1 MSFLSFR
8 VSRAGVFSALSV
20 ASGHERT
27 LEGIAMSKHDYDM
40 IIIGGGAAGLTV
52 AAGAAQLGAKTALI
66 EKEKLGGDCLYYG
79 CVPSKALIKASKV
92 YHYAKNLTAFGLPEA
107 EVPPCNLKSVMD
119 HIRGVID
126 HVAMHDSVKR
136 FQDLG
141 VEVIFGRPE
150 FISDHEVRVNRKTFS
165 GSCFTIATGSR
176 PMVIP
181 IEGLQETGFIT
192 NVETF
197 SLKNLPSRLVVLG
210 AGPIGSELAHAFA
223 RLGSKV
229 TLIDVLEY
237 PLSFEDHDMAEV
249 VIRQMADDGISL
261 RMSAKA
267 KKAYK
272 EGNRKVL
279 LIENKNGSEEAIQY
293 DEILLATGRRPNV
306 EGLNLEAAGVE
317 YTNKGIETDLRMQTS
332 QKHIYAAGDVNG
344 KFLFTHIAGAE
355 GSTIVRNAIMHIPGK
370 INYNM
375 TPWVIFTDPE
385 MASIGY
391 NEKRAREDNVE
402 YDIHVEKFEEVDRAL
417 AESEYQGKI
426 KILTASGSGK
436 IIGVQ
441 IVGLHAGE
449 VIGASVLAVNKRM
462 KLSDL
467 ATRIFAYPT
476 LSEIHKKSAG
486 KYYAQKIFSPRV
498 RNILKFIFGYQG

>member
-1 MSFLSFR
+1 MADHL
-8 VSRAGVFSALSV
+8 
-20 ASGHERT
+20 ASMHIRLIVVGRYSKT
-27 LEGIAMSKHDYDM
+27 TWEGTEMSKHDYDM

-66 EKEKLGGDCLYYG
+66 EKEKLGGDCLHYG
-79 CVPSKALIKASKV
+79 CVPSKTLIKAAKV
-92 YHYAKNLTAFGLPEA
+92 YHYAKNLKAFGLPKV
-107 EVPPCNLKSVMD
+107 EVPPCNIKSVMD
-119 HIRGVID
+119 HVRDVINQ
-126 HVAMHDSVKR
+126 VAVHDSVER
-136 FQDLG
+136 FQGLG
-141 VEVIFGRPE
+141 VEVIFGSPE
-150 FISDHEVRVNRKTFS
+150 FVSDHEVKVNGKTLS
-165 GSCFTIATGSR
+165 GSRFTIATGSR

-181 IEGLQETGFIT
+181 IEGLRETGFIT

-197 SLKNLPSRLVVLG
+197 SLENLPSRLVVLG
-210 AGPIGSELAHAFA
+210 AGPIGSELAHALA

-229 TLIDVLEY
+229 TLVDILEY

-249 VIRQMADDGISL
+249 VIKQIVNDGISL
-261 RMSAKA
+261 RMSSKA

-272 EGNRKVL
+272 EGNQKIL
-279 LIENKNGSEEAIQY
+279 LIENMNGGEEAIQC

-332 QKHIYAAGDVNG
+332 QKHISAAGDVNG
-344 KFLFTHIAGAE
+344 KFPFTHIAGAE

-385 MASIGY
+385 IASIGY
-391 NEKRAREDNVE
+391 NEKRAKEDNID
-402 YDIHVEKFEEVDRAL
+402 YDIHVEEFVEVDRAL

-426 KILTASGSGK
+426 KILTEAGSDK

-449 VIGASVLAVNKRM
+449 VIGASVLAVNKHM

-467 ATRIFAYPT
+467 ATQIFAYPT
-476 LSEIHKKSAG
+476 LSEIHKKTAG
-486 KYYAQKIFSPRV
+486 KYYAQKVFSPKV
-498 RNILKFIFGYQG
+498 RTILKFIFGYQG

>member
-1 MSFLSFR
+1 
-8 VSRAGVFSALSV
+8 
-20 ASGHERT
+20 
-27 LEGIAMSKHDYDM
+27 MSKHDYDM

-79 CVPSKALIKASKV
+79 CVPSKTLIKAAKV
-92 YHYAKNLTAFGLPEA
+92 YHYAKNLKTFGLPEV
-107 EVPPCNLKSVMD
+107 EIPPCNLKSVMD
-119 HIRGVID
+119 HVRGVID
-126 HVAMHDSVKR
+126 HVAMHDSVER
-136 FQDLG
+136 FQGLG
-141 VEVIFGRPE
+141 VEVIFGSPE
-150 FISDHEVRVNRKTFS
+150 FVSDHEVKVDGKALSSSR
-165 GSCFTIATGSR
+165 FTIATGSH

-197 SLKNLPSRLVVLG
+197 SLEKLPSRLVVLG
-210 AGPIGSELAHAFA
+210 AGPIGSELALAFA

-229 TLIDVLEY
+229 TLVDVLEY
-237 PLSFEDHDMAEV
+237 PLNFEDHDIAEV
-249 VIRQMADDGISL
+249 VIKQIVNDGISL
-261 RMSAKA
+261 RMSSRA

-272 EGNRKVL
+272 EGNQKVL
-279 LIENKNGSEEAIQY
+279 LIENKNGSEEAIQC

-317 YTNKGIETDLRMQTS
+317 YTKNGIETDLHMQTS
-332 QKHIYAAGDVNG
+332 QKHISAAGDVNG
-344 KFLFTHIAGAE
+344 KFPFTHIAGAE

-385 MASIGY
+385 IASIGY
-391 NEKRAREDNVE
+391 NEKRAKEDNVD

-426 KILTASGSGK
+426 KILTEAGSAK

-449 VIGASVLAVNKRM
+449 IIGASVLAVNKGM

-467 ATRIFAYPT
+467 ATPIFAYPT

-486 KYYAQKIFSPRV
+486 KYYAQKVFSPKV
-498 RNILKFIFGYQG
+498 RSILKFIFGYQG